1 MIYSITEATAPDII
15 REFGF
20 DKADDYEDVQ
30 KLALDIYEDMR
41 KYFDNLSNHYSLF
54 KKQHIPVKDIN
65 GYIKSM
71 DKLKKK
77 IKSSGPKFDMSTRA
91 INYININF
99 TTPRDLANDIGRI
112 IVSHGFKAMPSSGS
126 GFKDFFKG
134 FHMYKQISDDVIAIC
149 DMSVRYTT
157 SYGVASNYSGLSM
170 SITAVSTS
178 DKNLKKLNLLK
189 EGSIIYSLDEG
200 NNFTAPLEDKLKEV
214 QATRDKF
221 ISDHNKRRKEI
232 DAALSR
238 IRQQSRDSDID
249 KKQEENRKALE
260 DLLKSFNHESC
271 GIFFSIN
278 FI

>member
-1 MIYSITEATAPDII
+1 MIYSINEATTIDII
-15 REFGF
+15 MEFGF
-20 DKADDYEDVQ
+20 DKAEEYKDVE

-54 KKQHIPVKDIN
+54 KRQHVLVKDVN

-112 IVSHGFKAMPSSGS
+112 IASHGFKPMPSSGS
-126 GFKDFFKG
+126 AFKDFFKG

-149 DMSVRYTT
+149 DMSVGYTT
-157 SYGVASNYSGLSM
+157 SNGIASNYSGLSM
-170 SITAVSTS
+170 SITAISTS

-189 EGSIIYSLDEG
+189 EGSIVYLLEEG
-200 NNFTAPLEDKLKEV
+200 NDFTASLENKLKEV
-214 QATRDKF
+214 QAARNKF
-221 ISDHNKRRKEI
+221 ISDHNERMKEI
-232 DAALSR
+232 DATLSR
-238 IRQQSRDSDID
+238 IRQQNKDSDID

-271 GIFFSIN
+271 GIFSNVNLI
-278 FI
+278 